1 MANLFDELKHKV
13 SIEQV
18 AASLGYRVNRAA
30 GIHGRYLEMQLPDGH
45 GSKSDTIVIRKGN
58 SRGWDTYFHRQGG
71 GGTVVDFVR
80 ENISQLCHTADR
92 ESWKAVLEVLSK
104 YADLPLPSAADS
116 QSITEWKEHAP
127 QRFVPDRYLREAVAD
142 NLPAAR
148 AIYSQRGLSDD
159 TVSLFAPWIELVR
172 DNHSSFRHPCLGFPY
187 REPGQA
193 ATVGYELRGYGTFK
207 GKATGSN
214 STTAA
219 WIVDMSGHG
228 NPLDV
233 RHVYFAESAY
243 DIMAFYQHNRFTL
256 KPETSVFVSVGGQLS
271 NQQVT
276 GLMKYYSRAQAV
288 DCFDNDMAG
297 QIYGIRMAALVS
309 GICLDL
315 VRTADSLRLTANG
328 KTFTLTAPDVT
339 LAAFG
344 RQVALSPRVGQQKP
358 PANYKD
364 WNDVVM
370 GRPLKEENLPT
381 KYQRDEHLR
390 QRRTGQMK
398 R

>member
-1 MANLFDELKHKV
+1 
-13 SIEQV
+13 
-18 AASLGYRVNRAA
+18 
-30 GIHGRYLEMQLPDGH
+30 MQLPDGH

-80 ENISQLCHTADR
+80 ETSVSSATR
-92 ESWKAVLEVLSK
+92 RPESGKAVLEVLSK

-142 NLPAAR
+142 TPPSAR

-159 TVSLFAPWIELVR
+159 TVSLFAPWYRARARQPLL
-172 DNHSSFRHPCLGFPY
+172 FRHPCLGFPY
-187 REPGQA
+187 RSPDRLPPWATSCA
-193 ATVGYELRGYGTFK
+193 ATRTFK

-370 GRPLKEENLPT
+370 GRPLKEENLPRNT
-381 KYQRDEHLR
+381 SGMNTCGSAGPDR
-390 QRRTGQMK
+390 
-398 R
+398 